1 MFVIYYSLIFI
12 LYSILVV
19 TIHNLTLWTKNIQ
32 LTGKFVFLSSSICFA
47 LCQAVVIF
55 VIYLRNDLSW
65 GFSKITAVELNLLA
79 YYGLICAA
87 TLLFFTIWIA
97 CYYSFHKTAIKV
109 LVSAHFVLL
118 CITCMPPF
126 YIFYCYRGKRIFLRL
141 KKVQRFLEFQSIK
154 LGINVKSRSFMLNVL
169 TK

>member
-1 MFVIYYSLIFI
+1 MCHLLFI

-19 TIHNLTLWTKNIQ
+19 TIHNLTLWAKSIQ
-32 LTGKFVFLSSSICFA
+32 IAGKFVFLSSSICFA
-47 LCQAVVIF
+47 LCQAIAIL

-65 GFSKITAVELNLLA
+65 GFSAVELNLLA
-79 YYGLICAA
+79 YYGSICAA
-87 TLLFFTIWIA
+87 ILLFFTIWIA
-97 CYYSFHKTAIKV
+97 CYYSFQKTAIKV
-109 LVSAHFVLL
+109 LVSVHFVLL

-141 KKVQRFLEFQSIK
+141 KKVQTIRFLEFQSIK
-154 LGINVKSRSFMLNVL
+154 LGINVKSQSFMLNML